1 MAKQNNPQAK
11 NSSKNIAQDRKEL
24 KVSAIENGT
33 VIDHIPATSV
43 FQVIRILN
51 LDNVSNQI
59 MIGTNLDSQKLGKKG
74 IIKVSNKYFESE
86 EINKIALVAPTATLI
101 VIKDYTVVYKAKV
114 EIPDKIKKIVK
125 CINPNCITNHENI
138 PTKFMVIDKSELKLQ
153 CHYCEKVTK
162 KEVIHFI

>member
-1 MAKQNNPQAK
+1 MAKQNIQLPKNNPK
-11 NSSKNIAQDRKEL
+11 KTGQDRKEL

-33 VIDHIPATSV
+33 VIDHIPSLSV

-51 LDNVSNQI
+51 LDNIPNQI

-114 EIPDKIKKIVK
+114 EIPDNIKKIVK

-138 PTKFMVIDKSELKLQ
+138 PTKFSVIDKVDLRLQ
-153 CHYCEKVTK
+153 CHYCEKITK
-162 KEVIHFI
+162 KEVINFI

>member
-1 MAKQNNPQAK
+1 MAKQNLHQ
-11 NSSKNIAQDRKEL
+11 SKNNPKSIVQERKEL

-33 VIDHIPATSV
+33 VIDHIPSPSV

-51 LDNVSNQI
+51 LDNIPNQI

-86 EINKIALVAPTATLI
+86 EINKIALVAPSATLI

-114 EIPDKIKKIVK
+114 EIPDHIRKIVR

-138 PTKFMVIDKSELKLQ
+138 PTKFSVIDKNDLRLH

-162 KEVIHFI
+162 KELINFV